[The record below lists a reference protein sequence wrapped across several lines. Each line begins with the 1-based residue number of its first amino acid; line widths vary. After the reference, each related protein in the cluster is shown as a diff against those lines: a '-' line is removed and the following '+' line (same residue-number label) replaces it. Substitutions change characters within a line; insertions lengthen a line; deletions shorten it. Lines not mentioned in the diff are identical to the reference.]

1 MEENR
6 FKKAI
11 LVAII
16 SLLLIV
22 VCIFYIRFRYTA
34 DERLEKYFFQH
45 KSSFCLLKDELLNIP
60 ENNVLQD
67 RKTNL
72 LQKVETNTKIDSLQ
86 KELSINFI
94 GLSFD
99 ENNKVTIHFAIDSKC
114 ETASFEYWYSD
125 MDLKEFSDHDGVGLK
140 KIDTNWGIFRDR
152 RTRYISF

>member
-6 FKKAI
+6 FKKAKLI
-11 LVAII
+11 TII
-16 SLLLIV
+16 SVLLIV
-22 VCIFYIRFRYTA
+22 ICIFYIRFRYTA
-34 DERLEKYFFQH
+34 DERLEKYFFDH

-60 ENNVLQD
+60 ENNVLHD
-67 RKTNL
+67 RETNL
-72 LQKVETNTKIDSLQ
+72 LQKAKTNTKIDSLQ
-86 KELSINFI
+86 NELNINYI

-140 KIDTNWGIFRDR
+140 KIDVNWSIFGDR
-152 RTRYISF
+152 KTR